1 MRFALLDRDGTII
14 VEKNYL
20 KSVDQLELLPNAAEG
35 LRMLASQG
43 FSLIVITNQSGIG
56 RGLLTV
62 AEVDAIHSELLR
74 RLAAEGVNVAAI
86 YYCPHAPEANCDCR
100 KPRIALANQAATD
113 LGGFDPSQSV
123 VIGDKTSDIEF
134 GRALGARTILVR
146 TGYGREHEHA
156 AKADAIADSLEQA
169 ALVAL
174 RWYPV

>member
-62 AEVDAIHSELLR
+62 AEVDAIHAELKR
-74 RLAAEGVNVAAI
+74 RLAAEGVKIAGI
-86 YYCPHAPEANCDCR
+86 YYCPHSPDSNCACR
-100 KPRIALANQAATD
+100 KPRTALAHQAAAD
-113 LGGFDPSQSV
+113 FGFDPSESL

-146 TGYGREHEHA
+146 TGYGREHEGSVHA
-156 AKADAIADSLEQA
+156 NVVADNLLEA
-169 ALVAL
+169 AQSA
-174 RWYPV
+174 